1 MLRAEVPDEHLL
13 ETSNA
18 GTKSAKRPKRM
29 EEHRNHGN
37 RPVEG
42 RDKNYRNQALGMTR
56 NRVFLRPRYASVGRV
71 AIIE

>member
-1 MLRAEVPDEHLL
+1 MLRAEVPEEHLL

-18 GTKSAKRPKRM
+18 GAKSPKRPKRM
-29 EEHRNHGN
+29 AEYRNHEN

-56 NRVFLRPRYASVGRV
+56 NRVFLRPRYAEGTDG
-71 AIIE
+71 AIV